1 MKFIKISLLASL
13 LISTSAIAQQFA
25 ATGMHAGFGVN
36 SLNPVATFQNVSKYM
51 ESADFKKL
59 GITAGLY
66 ANNVNGADD
75 TTHLIEFYYPD
86 AASYQKAVDMAATSS
101 AVANL
106 LSTAAQNGTQNTYES
121 VYINVREKITAA
133 DVEKNKVFYVWRV
146 ETTDLPRYLREWD
159 KMIEDIEDEGV
170 AGDSYGMKVA
180 FAGGLHGESL
190 FVWAGYEN
198 QQQMLDQLAV
208 FNSSEG
214 FARFNAKT
222 QSFSSI
228 VANEISTQLAL
239 WNGNLYTE

>member
-1 MKFIKISLLASL
+1 MKFIKITLL
-13 LISTSAIAQQFA
+13 LISTSAVAQQFA

-36 SLNPVATFQNVSKYM
+36 SVNPVATFQNVSKYM

-86 AASYQKAVDMAATSS
+86 AAAYQKAVDLAATSP
-101 AVANL
+101 AVADL
-106 LSTAAQNGTQNTYES
+106 LTTAAQNGTQNTSES

>member
-1 MKFIKISLLASL
+1 MKFIKITLLSSL

-36 SLNPVATFQNVSKYM
+36 SVNPVATFQNVSKYM
-51 ESADFKKL
+51 ESEDFKKL

-86 AASYQKAVDMAATSS
+86 AASYQKAVDMATSSS

-146 ETTDLPRYLREWD
+146 ETTNLPRYLREWD
-159 KMIEDIEDEGV
+159 KMIEEIEEEGI

-180 FAGGLHGESL
+180 FAGAVHGETL

-198 QQQMLDQLAV
+198 QQQMIEELAE
-208 FNSSEG
+208 FNDSES
-214 FARFNAKT
+214 FANFNNRT
-222 QSFSSI
+222 QGFSSI

-239 WNGNLYTE
+239 WNGSLYTE